1 MTQLF
6 REVSAELFTEQ
17 KNWCVH
23 ALANSLS
30 DILEIRPVEGFKLQ
44 SDPVDYFNQIFD
56 FKSLNERPYVP
67 IPESVFADAA
77 MSTSAEVSAA
87 GRVHIRRRLGQNH
100 GSIGST
106 LSYTLYIRPAA
117 LGFASND
124 EAYFST
130 RNDLL
135 ESLDRGVFVDVLRV
149 KATAVGC
156 DALARV
162 EGSSATFIS
171 SDYLST
177 VTHSSRP
184 TSMPSQVPRVR
195 RAYNFAGIMAGTIV
209 GITAF
214 IVLGMV
220 LLQYKYALGFDKS
233 PERLAD
239 EPTIEI

>member
-1 MTQLF
+1 M
-6 REVSAELFTEQ
+6 SAELFAEQ
-17 KNWCVH
+17 KDGCVH

-44 SDPVDYFNQIFD
+44 SDPVDYFNQVFD
-56 FKSLNERPYVP
+56 FNGQIERPYVP
-67 IPESVFADAA
+67 VTNSEAVI
-77 MSTSAEVSAA
+77 SAETLTA
-87 GRVHIRRRLGQNH
+87 GRLYIRRRLGQNH

-106 LSYTLYIRPAA
+106 LSYTLYIRPAS

-124 EAYFST
+124 EAYFNT
-130 RNDLL
+130 RSDLL

-149 KATAVGC
+149 KATAAGC

-214 IVLGMV
+214 IVVGMI

-233 PERLAD
+233 PDRLAD